1 MIQKMIYLFDMIS
14 KKIDLTLRPIYNLFK
29 IDKTIL
35 SGSVRREV
43 KTSLIASDIALRRV
57 YKAYEENNRLDEP
70 LAQIVKA
77 GIEGIADL
85 EFFNVAVSDEVENLR
100 DYSNKLKEQNE
111 ELRERIYQLSI
122 ENQQLKF

>member
-1 MIQKMIYLFDMIS
+1 MIYLFNMIS

-29 IDKTIL
+29 IDRSIL

-85 EFFNVAVSDEVENLR
+85 EFFNVAVSNEVESLR
-100 DYSNKLKEQNE
+100 EYSNKLKEQNE

>member
-1 MIQKMIYLFDMIS
+1 MIYLFDMIS

-29 IDKTIL
+29 QDKSIL

-85 EFFNVAVSDEVENLR
+85 EFFNVAVSDEVESLR

>member
-1 MIQKMIYLFDMIS
+1 MIYLFNMIS

-29 IDKTIL
+29 IDRSIL

-85 EFFNVAVSDEVENLR
+85 EFFNVAVSDEVESLR

>member
-1 MIQKMIYLFDMIS
+1 MIYLFDMIS

-29 IDKTIL
+29 IDRTIL

-85 EFFNVAVSDEVENLR
+85 EFFNVAVSDEVESLR

>member
-1 MIQKMIYLFDMIS
+1 MIYLFDMIS

>member
-1 MIQKMIYLFDMIS
+1 MIYLFNMIS

-100 DYSNKLKEQNE
+100 EYSNKLKEQNE

>member
-1 MIQKMIYLFDMIS
+1 MIYLFDMIS

-29 IDKTIL
+29 IDRTIL

-85 EFFNVAVSDEVENLR
+85 ECFNVAVSDEVENLR
-100 DYSNKLKEQNE
+100 EYSNKLKEQNE

>member
-1 MIQKMIYLFDMIS
+1 MIYLFNMIS

-29 IDKTIL
+29 IDRTIL

-100 DYSNKLKEQNE
+100 EYSNKLKEQNE

>member
-1 MIQKMIYLFDMIS
+1 MTYLFDMIS

-29 IDKTIL
+29 IDRTIL
-35 SGSVRREV
+35 SVSVRREV

>member
-1 MIQKMIYLFDMIS
+1 MIYLFDMIS

-29 IDKTIL
+29 QDRSIL

-85 EFFNVAVSDEVENLR
+85 EFFNVAVSDEVESLR

>member
-1 MIQKMIYLFDMIS
+1 MIS

-29 IDKTIL
+29 IDRTIL
-35 SGSVRREV
+35 SVSVRREV

-100 DYSNKLKEQNE
+100 EYSNKLKEQNE

>member
-1 MIQKMIYLFDMIS
+1 MIYLFNMIS

-35 SGSVRREV
+35 SGTVRREV

>member
-1 MIQKMIYLFDMIS
+1 MIYLFNMIS

-29 IDKTIL
+29 IDKSIL

>member
-1 MIQKMIYLFDMIS
+1 MIS

-29 IDKTIL
+29 QDKSIL

-85 EFFNVAVSDEVENLR
+85 EFFNVAVSDEVESLK
-100 DYSNKLKEQNE
+100 DYSRKLKEQNE
-111 ELRERIYQLSI
+111 ELRERIYQLTI
-122 ENQQLKF
+122 ENQQLPAFWYSLF

>member
-1 MIQKMIYLFDMIS
+1 MIYLFDMIS

-29 IDKTIL
+29 QDRSIL

-85 EFFNVAVSDEVENLR
+85 EFFNVAVSDEVESLK
-100 DYSNKLKEQNE
+100 DYSRKLKEQNE

>member
-1 MIQKMIYLFDMIS
+1 MIYLFDMIS

-29 IDKTIL
+29 QDKSIL
-35 SGSVRREV
+35 SGSIRREV

-85 EFFNVAVSDEVENLR
+85 EFFNIAVSDEVESLK

-111 ELRERIYQLSI
+111 ELRERIYQLTI

>member
-1 MIQKMIYLFDMIS
+1 MIYLFDMIS

-29 IDKTIL
+29 IDKSIL

-85 EFFNVAVSDEVENLR
+85 EFFNVAVSDEVESLR

>member
-1 MIQKMIYLFDMIS
+1 MIYLFDMIS

-29 IDKTIL
+29 IDKSIL

-100 DYSNKLKEQNE
+100 EYSNKLKEQNE

>member
-1 MIQKMIYLFDMIS
+1 MIYLFDMIS

-29 IDKTIL
+29 QDRSIL

-85 EFFNVAVSDEVENLR
+85 EFFNIAVSDEVESLR